1 MNILRYN
8 TQQNKQNYGFKIET
22 VDFLDA
28 FINVFNLIVN
38 IKCDAL
44 NEIILISVIWSYYEK
59 LLLKE
64 AEQLKLKNERSF
76 IMTKKAK
83 RIVSSVIAT
92 LVVSTSV
99 TGLISIASYG
109 NFYFELSGS
118 SNGYS
123 NPVQKSVIHSTSDYA
138 DVLPTSG
145 LAASCPIGIGVADYY
160 SHTMRAQT
168 IWFNSVEGKHIPYTY
183 PSPGGG
189 EDMVLKGTAGYY
201 YTKLGGYWEP

>member
-64 AEQLKLKNERSF
+64 AEQLKFKNERSF

-109 NFYFELSGS
+109 HFYFELSGS

-123 NPVQKSVIHSTSDYA
+123 DPVQKSVIHSTSDYA

-145 LAASCPIGIGVADYY
+145 LAAS
-160 SHTMRAQT
+160 
-168 IWFNSVEGKHIPYTY
+168 WFNSVEGKHIPYTY